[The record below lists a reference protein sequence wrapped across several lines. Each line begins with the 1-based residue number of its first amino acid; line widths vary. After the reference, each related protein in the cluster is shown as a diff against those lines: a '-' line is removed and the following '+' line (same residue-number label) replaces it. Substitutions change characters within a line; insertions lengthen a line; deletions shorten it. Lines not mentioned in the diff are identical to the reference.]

1 MSFNLTSGGE
11 LICRRQS
18 VSRTSFLVMA
28 RGGKIV
34 AWTLAEE
41 GQRSAIVE
49 RKWIGGSCHNIACL
63 PSKNVIH
70 SAKVAALFGRAA
82 EFGIEAGPYSIN
94 MERVRERKRN
104 MVDASVKYHLAK
116 YRESG
121 TELILGEGR
130 MVGRRTL
137 EVKTRD
143 GTTRRLT
150 ADRLFL
156 NLGTH
161 ATIPDIPGLAA
172 ARPMTHIE
180 ALELDRV
187 PGHLLIV
194 GGGYV
199 GLEFAQAM
207 KRFGSQVTVIERGPQ
222 LLSREDQDTGESL
235 LELFREEGIEV
246 LLRAQVRKVNGVS
259 GEGVRVQIAHE
270 GRERTIDATHI
281 LVAAGRTP
289 NTSGIGLEDAGIKLD
304 ERGYIEVN
312 DRLETTEPGVW
323 ALGECAGSPQFTHV
337 SYDDAL
343 VILSN
348 LKGGSRTTRDRLIPF
363 CIFTDPELAR
373 VGLNESEARERR
385 IRYRVARM
393 PAEGVFRAR
402 TISETR
408 GFLKM
413 LIDEGGNRI
422 LGFTAFITGGGDLIA
437 VVQTAMLSGMEFP
450 ALRDAIFTHP
460 TMPEGLNLLLSNV
473 EVRQPEVLR
482 EKSHSA

>member
-1 MSFNLTSGGE
+1 
-11 LICRRQS
+11 
-18 VSRTSFLVMA
+18 
-28 RGGKIV
+28 
-34 AWTLAEE
+34 
-41 GQRSAIVE
+41 
-49 RKWIGGSCHNIACL
+49 
-63 PSKNVIH
+63 
-70 SAKVAALFGRAA
+70 
-82 EFGIEAGPYSIN
+82 
-94 MERVRERKRN
+94 
-104 MVDASVKYHLAK
+104 
-116 YRESG
+116 
-121 TELILGEGR
+121 
-130 MVGRRTL
+130 
-137 EVKTRD
+137 
-143 GTTRRLT
+143 
-150 ADRLFL
+150 
-156 NLGTH
+156 
-161 ATIPDIPGLAA
+161 
-172 ARPMTHIE
+172 MTHIE

-187 PGHLLIV
+187 PSHLLIV

-348 LKGGSRTTRDRLIPF
+348 LKGGGRTTRDRLIPF

-373 VGLNESEARERR
+373 VGLNESEARQRGIE
-385 IRYRVARM
+385 YRVARM
-393 PAEGVFRAR
+393 PAEGVLRAR
-402 TISETR
+402 TVSETR

-413 LIDEGGNRI
+413 LIDERGNRI
-422 LGFTAFITGGGDLIA
+422 LGLTAFITGGGDLIA
-437 VVQTAMLSGMEFP
+437 VVQTAMLSGMEFA

-460 TMPEGLNLLLSNV
+460 TIPEGLNLLLSNV
-473 EVRQPEVLR
+473 ELRQPEMAGM
-482 EKSHSA
+482 HSRL

>member
-1 MSFNLTSGGE
+1 MD
-11 LICRRQS
+11 
-18 VSRTSFLVMA
+18 
-28 RGGKIV
+28 
-34 AWTLAEE
+34 
-41 GQRSAIVE
+41 
-49 RKWIGGSCHNIACL
+49 GGSCHNIACM
-63 PSKNVIH
+63 PSKNVVH
-70 SAKVAALFGRAA
+70 SAKVASLFGRAA
-82 EFGIEAGPYSIN
+82 EFGIETGAYSIN
-94 MERVRERKRN
+94 MERVRERKRK
-104 MVDASVKYHLAK
+104 MVDADVKEHLDK
-116 YRESG
+116 YKQTG
-121 TELILGEGR
+121 TDLILGEGR
-130 MVGRRTL
+130 MIGRRTL

-161 ATIPDIPGLAA
+161 ATIPDTPGLAA

-187 PGHLLIV
+187 PSHLLIV

-207 KRFGSQVTVIERGPQ
+207 RRFGSQVTVIERGPQ
-222 LLSREDQDTGESL
+222 LLSREDQDTGEAL
-235 LELFREEGIEV
+235 LELFRDEGIEV
-246 LLRAQVRKVNGVS
+246 LLRAQVRKVSGVS
-259 GEGVRVQIAHE
+259 GESVRVQIGHE
-270 GRERTIDATHI
+270 ARERTIDASHI

-289 NTSGIGLEDAGIKLD
+289 NTRGIGLEDAGIELD
-304 ERGYIEVN
+304 ERGYIKVD

-373 VGLNESEARERR
+373 VGLSESEAQQRG

-413 LIDEGGNRI
+413 LIDENGNRI

-460 TMPEGLNLLLSNV
+460 TIPEGLNLLLSDV
-473 EVRQPEVLR
+473 EVIQPEMR
-482 EKSHSA
+482 RMPARS

>member
-1 MSFNLTSGGE
+1 MPEAERFTNIVFGNGT
-11 LICRRQS
+11 
-18 VSRTSFLVMA
+18 
-28 RGGKIV
+28 GGKIV

-343 VILSN
+343 VILGN
-348 LKGGSRTTRDRLIPF
+348 LKGGGRTTRDRLIPF

-373 VGLNESEARERR
+373 VGLNEAEARRR
-385 IRYRVARM
+385 GIKYRVARM
-393 PAEGVFRAR
+393 PAEGVFRTR
-402 TISETR
+402 TMSETR

-413 LIDEGGNRI
+413 LIAEHGNRI

-437 VVQTAMLSGMEFP
+437 VVQMAMLSGAEFP

-460 TMPEGLNLLLSNV
+460 PIPEGLNLLLSDV
-473 EVRQPEVLR
+473 EVRQPEMLR
-482 EKSHSA
+482 MPARS

>member
-1 MSFNLTSGGE
+1 MPETERFTNIVFGGG
-11 LICRRQS
+11 
-18 VSRTSFLVMA
+18 T
-28 RGGKIV
+28 GGKIV

-41 GQRSAIVE
+41 GQRTAEVE
-49 RKWIGGSCHNIACL
+49 RRWIGGSCHNIACL

-70 SAKVAALFGRAA
+70 SAKVASLFGRAA
-82 EFGIEAGPYSIN
+82 EFGIENGAYSIN
-94 MERVRERKRN
+94 MERVRERKRK
-104 MVDASVKYHLAK
+104 MVDASVKYHLDK

-121 TELILGEGR
+121 TDLILGEGR

-143 GTTRRLT
+143 GNTRRLT

-161 ATIPDIPGLAA
+161 AAIPDTPGLAA

-187 PGHLLIV
+187 PSHLVIV

-207 KRFGSQVTVIERGPQ
+207 KRFGSQVTLIERGPQ
-222 LLSREDQDTGESL
+222 LLSREDQDIGEAL
-235 LELFREEGIEV
+235 LELFRDEGIEV
-246 LLRAQVRKVNGVS
+246 LLGGQVRSVRGVS
-259 GEGVRVQIAHE
+259 GESVQVQIGHE
-270 GRERTIDATHI
+270 ARERTIDATHI

-289 NTSGIGLEDAGIKLD
+289 NTRSIGLEDAGIELD
-304 ERGYIEVN
+304 ERGYIKVN

-373 VGLNESEARERR
+373 VGLNEAEASGRR
-385 IRYRVARM
+385 VPDPHDFRNAR
-393 PAEGVFRAR
+393 
-402 TISETR
+402 IS
-408 GFLKM
+408 
-413 LIDEGGNRI
+413 
-422 LGFTAFITGGGDLIA
+422 
-437 VVQTAMLSGMEFP
+437 Q
-450 ALRDAIFTHP
+450 DAH
-460 TMPEGLNLLLSNV
+460 
-473 EVRQPEVLR
+473 
-482 EKSHSA
+482 

>member
-1 MSFNLTSGGE
+1 MPETERFTNIVFGGG
-11 LICRRQS
+11 
-18 VSRTSFLVMA
+18 T
-28 RGGKIV
+28 GGKII

-41 GQRSAIVE
+41 GQRTAEVE
-49 RKWIGGSCHNIACL
+49 RRWIGGSCHNIACM
-63 PSKNVIH
+63 PSKNVVH
-70 SAKVAALFGRAA
+70 SAKVASLFGRGA
-82 EFGIEAGPYSIN
+82 EFGIECGAYSVN
-94 MERVRERKRN
+94 MERVRERKRK
-104 MVDASVKYHLAK
+104 MVDADVKEHLAK
-116 YRESG
+116 YKETG
-121 TELILGEGR
+121 TDLILGEGR

-143 GTTRRLT
+143 GSTRLLT

-161 ATIPDIPGLAA
+161 ATIPDTPGLAA

-187 PGHLLIV
+187 PSHLLIV

-207 KRFGSQVTVIERGPQ
+207 RRFGSQVTVIEKGPQ
-222 LLSREDQDTGESL
+222 LLSREDQDAGDAL
-235 LELFREEGIEV
+235 LELFRDEGIEV
-246 LLRAQVRKVNGVS
+246 LLRAQVRKVSGVS
-259 GEGVRVQIAHE
+259 GESVRVQIGHE
-270 GRERTIDATHI
+270 ARERTIDATHI

-289 NTSGIGLEDAGIKLD
+289 NTTGIGLEDAGIQLD
-304 ERGYIEVN
+304 ERGYIKVN

-348 LKGGSRTTRDRLIPF
+348 LKGDSRTTRDRLIPF

-373 VGLNESEARERR
+373 VGLSETEARQRGIE
-385 IRYRVARM
+385 YRVARM

-413 LIDEGGNRI
+413 LIDERGNRI
-422 LGFTAFITGGGDLIA
+422 LGFTAFVTGGGDLIA

-473 EVRQPEVLR
+473 EVRQPEMLR
-482 EKSHSA
+482 MPARS